1 MLLNNILYMLL
12 LIDTSYIHDNKK
24 STKLA
29 VELGVGIGLALLVA
43 IVLCVAG
50 IVYYRRW
57 ATLHCASLHKQ
68 M

>member
-12 LIDTSYIHDNKK
+12 LIDNSYNKK

-57 ATLHCASLHKQ
+57 ATLHRASLHKQ
-68 M
+68 I

>member
-1 MLLNNILYMLL
+1 MLL

-50 IVYYRRW
+50 IVYYRR
-57 ATLHCASLHKQ
+57 
-68 M
+68 